1 MDEEEAILRE
11 HEDIERL
18 AEERWILKRRLGFL
32 ESEIRKRSFYFSVG
46 NDGLVDLGTG
56 IFH

>member
-32 ESEIRKRSFYFSVG
+32 ESEIHKRSFYFSVG
-46 NDGLVDLGTG
+46 NDGLVDLGIG